1 MKYPYLPSL
10 IECEDTEFDEI
21 LNDIDIIERN
31 KTAPKKDN
39 SNMNKNT
46 VNYFCKSI
54 SSAMDSRLDIGL
66 DLNVEIDLRRITMV
80 SSLDMYSSLPQIP
93 TSEFKTASPEVTVW
107 PEYITDIWSG
117 PEYNC
122 GLNTYNMFKSV
133 FDCILADLHL
143 EVSFFL
149 YKYSP
154 FLTKLNF

>member
-1 MKYPYLPSL
+1 MPSL

-31 KTAPKKDN
+31 KAASKKDN
-39 SNMNKNT
+39 SNINKNT

-54 SSAMDSRLDIGL
+54 SSAMDARLDIGL

-93 TSEFKTASPEVTVW
+93 SSEFKTASPEAAVW

-117 PEYNC
+117 PIYNC
-122 GLNTYNMFKSV
+122 GLNTYNMFESV

-143 EVSFFL
+143 EVILF
-149 YKYSP
+149 Y
-154 FLTKLNF
+154 

>member
-31 KTAPKKDN
+31 KAVPKKDN
-39 SNMNKNT
+39 NSMNKNT

-66 DLNVEIDLRRITMV
+66 DLNVETDLRRITMV
-80 SSLDMYSSLPQIP
+80 SSLDMYSSLPQIAS
-93 TSEFKTASPEVTVW
+93 SEFKTSTPEVAVW
-107 PEYITDIWSG
+107 PDYITDVWSG
-117 PEYNC
+117 PEYSC
-122 GLNTYNMFKSV
+122 GVNTYNMFKNV

-143 EVSFFL
+143 EVCKFKFFV
-149 YKYSP
+149 
-154 FLTKLNF
+154 